1 MCEHNNFQ
9 AKVEVNKLEDTRDG
23 DSIRC
28 AIDLRIWCD
37 DCKVPLLFAL
47 PFGLNLTSGA
57 TMSVDGEEARIAG
70 RVGIPKALM
79 GAIGFG
85 VEQVV

>member
-1 MCEHNNFQ
+1 MCNHDVFL

-37 DCKVPLLFAL
+37 TCKTPLLFSL
-47 PFGLNLTSGA
+47 PLGLNLVQGA
-57 TMSVDGEEARIAG
+57 TMSIDGEEARIAG
-70 RVGIPKALM
+70 RVGIPKSVSIM
-79 GAIGFG
+79 GFG
-85 VEQVV
+85 IEQVL